1 MIRDRLIQKIL
12 VFVEGN
18 EASILAAKYAICM
31 AKQIGGELHAVYVV
45 DTKVLDDL
53 LKARIF
59 VKMEEMDYERDLEE
73 DGRRYLRYVED
84 LASDLGLSAQT
95 HLVKGEVHQEVVT
108 KARDLEVDLLV
119 LGELGE
125 VTSRRDVFYDES
137 ERIFRES
144 ESPVLVVKNRE
155 WIEDYYESMA

>member
-1 MIRDRLIQKIL
+1 MIRDRLVEKIL
-12 VFVEGN
+12 IFVEGN
-18 EASILAAKYAICM
+18 EASILAAKYAICL
-31 AKQIGGELHAVYVV
+31 AKQMNGELHAVYVV

-84 LASDLGLSAQT
+84 LASALGISAKT
-95 HLVKGEVHQEVVT
+95 HLGKGEVHNEVVK
-108 KARDLEVDLLV
+108 KAKEIGTDLIVM
-119 LGELGE
+119 GELGE
-125 VTSRRDVFYDES
+125 VKSRRDVFYDES

-144 ESPVLVVKNRE
+144 ESPVLVVKNKE
-155 WIEDYYESMA
+155 WIEDYYDRMA